1 MCTAVKSYRKPTGSS
16 PYKGNT
22 PPSHPTT
29 QPPNHPA
36 RSYPLC
42 KQGSKPDRG
51 HFLSECSFLAE
62 QYIAKA
68 RQIADI
74 FDDPLNLGADLG
86 RWISQWHWQHRITPK
101 YPCLPQTDSPVTI
114 LGHNVFTPPSAR
126 NLWQWRH
133 RKQDSSTPLLTP
145 ERHFL
150 KRNKDFCRVHAICTL
165 DAHSDNAQPPV
176 SPSPRPPVHLA
187 SKKHSVNMGLDPD
200 SLLSHDTR
208 AKFTSVLD
216 E

>member
-1 MCTAVKSYRKPTGSS
+1 MTNEDEEQFSTLENFIFLTGLKLIHHELSKFVKQRYRTKLRSRTLASIKPKSQSHTSLLDKIRTADGTRIMCTAVKSYRKPTGSS

-86 RWISQWHWQHRITPK
+86 R
-101 YPCLPQTDSPVTI
+101 
-114 LGHNVFTPPSAR
+114 
-126 NLWQWRH
+126 
-133 RKQDSSTPLLTP
+133 
-145 ERHFL
+145 
-150 KRNKDFCRVHAICTL
+150 
-165 DAHSDNAQPPV
+165 
-176 SPSPRPPVHLA
+176 
-187 SKKHSVNMGLDPD
+187 
-200 SLLSHDTR
+200 
-208 AKFTSVLD
+208 
-216 E
+216 